1 MAEKLLRLVGPVH
14 VAAGLLV
21 FATAFSPPAQEYLK
35 SLIVTDDATIWSAF
49 FVAILGPTIAS
60 WGVLF
65 TALVNQFFALPSLS
79 LWKAMVFSIAV
90 WAPLDTALCIYY
102 GIWIGAFINA
112 AIVIVLTGL
121 LLSAR
126 KSLP

>member
-1 MAEKLLRLVGPVH
+1 MTEKLLRLVGPVH
-14 VAAGLLV
+14 VVAGLLV
-21 FATAFSPPAQEYLK
+21 FATAFSPAAQDFLK
-35 SLIVTDDATIWSAF
+35 SLIATDDASIWSSF

-65 TALVNQFFALPSLS
+65 TALVNQYFASPSLG
-79 LWKAMVFSIAV
+79 LWKAMVFSIIV
-90 WAPLDTALCIYY
+90 WAPLDTALCLYY

>member
-1 MAEKLLRLVGPVH
+1 MTEKLLRLVGPVH
-14 VAAGLLV
+14 VVAGLLV
-21 FATAFSPPAQEYLK
+21 FATAFSPAAQEYLK

-65 TALVNQFFALPSLS
+65 MALVNQYFAVPSLY
-79 LWKAMVFSIAV
+79 LWKAMVLSIAV
-90 WAPLDTALCIYY
+90 WAPLDTGLCLYY

-112 AIVIVLTGL
+112 AIVIVLAGL